1 MAMRLKFDPTKIFHP
16 TQLIVWDNILWS
28 GVNVLACG
36 RRWGKS
42 FFAIH
47 VLFLAAMS
55 KVGVYFWVSPSFKMG
70 RFPFRT
76 LKKLAI
82 KTTNGT
88 CQINETDKRV
98 TLPNGSIIEFH
109 SADDPQ
115 SLRSEGLRGVV
126 VDEAAKISEEAW
138 TQAIKPSLTDYEDS
152 WALLLSTPFGRNW
165 FWKIYEDGRDGKND
179 TRSFNY
185 KSTDNPFV
193 SKKKIALDKLTMS
206 EREYGQEHDAI
217 FYSDSGVVYVREYFN
232 NRREKVDV
240 WKRFISWDT
249 ASTVNKNSAYSCGVV
264 GELTYD
270 YRLFIK
276 EVVHKKVEFVQLQYE
291 VENLANKYNQDGL
304 LEGIIIEY
312 ESSGIATVQSLKA
325 TADPEI
331 SQIIIPFNPVQKKE
345 VRALEAAKF
354 MEKGMILF
362 PLYSTDNKW
371 LPVFEDEL
379 LAFPDG
385 FKDQSDAF
393 SQLVKVVSPI
403 LTQGLLYGK
412 R

>member
-1 MAMRLKFDPTKIFHP
+1 MAMRLNFDPRKIFHP
-16 TQLIVWDNILWS
+16 TQLHVWDNFLHG

-42 FFAIH
+42 YFA
-47 VLFLAAMS
+47 VYFLFLAAM
-55 KVGVYFWVSPSFKMG
+55 KDVGVYFWVAPNHNMSKDPYNLL
-70 RFPFRT
+70 T
-76 LKKLAI
+76 KLVI
-82 KTTNGT
+82 KSTNGT
-88 CQINETDKRV
+88 CQINKTEKSF
-98 TLPNGSIIEFH
+98 TLPNGSIIYFR
-109 SADDPQ
+109 SAEDPQ
-115 SLRSEGLRGVV
+115 SLRSQGLRGVC
-126 VDEAAKISEEAW
+126 VDEAAQLKEEAW
-138 TQAIKPSLTDYEDS
+138 TQAILPSLTDYDDS

-179 TRSFNY
+179 TRSFNFTSY
-185 KSTDNPFV
+185 DNPFA
-193 SKKKIALDKLTMS
+193 SKKKIKRDEITMS
-206 EREYGQEHDAI
+206 ERQFGQEHLAI
-217 FYSDSGVVYVREYFN
+217 FYSDSGVVYEREYFN

-249 ASTVNKNSAYSCGVV
+249 ASTTGKDSAYSCGVV

-291 VENLANKYNQDGL
+291 VEQLANKYNQDGL

-312 ESSGIATVQSLKA
+312 ASSGISTVQSLKA

-331 SQIIIPFNPVQKKE
+331 SQLIIPFIARQTKE

-362 PLYSTDNKW
+362 PLYSIDNKW